1 MTLQLTR
8 IRDRRKALGLSQD
21 QLAERAGTN
30 QGQISRY
37 ENSESIPQADVLEA
51 IARGLDCSA
60 DWLLGL
66 SNNVNLYAATETELN
81 AIEREAVN
89 TIRASAPGKRQKIVS
104 ILKDIAEISI

>member
-1 MTLQLTR
+1 MTLQLAR
-8 IRDRRKALGLSQD
+8 IRDRRKALGMSQD
-21 QLAERAGTN
+21 DLAERAGTN

-37 ENSESIPQADVLEA
+37 ENAESIPQADVLEA

-66 SNNVNLYAATETELN
+66 TDNVNLYTVSEAELD

-89 TIRASAPGKRQKIVS
+89 AIRASAPSKRQKIVA
-104 ILKDIAEISI
+104 ILKEIAEVSV